1 MLVQAGYGEGAAG
14 VMAVMKT
21 KPETGGPSVQGE
33 SDCQWRML
41 ARWQEAQAAH
51 SVQSKRSGEDRGSDG
66 AAAEMRL
73 TLGSKRF
80 TLEPA

>member
-1 MLVQAGYGEGAAG
+1 MAG
-14 VMAVMKT
+14 MKT

-33 SDCQWRML
+33 SDCQWRTL
-41 ARWQEAQAAH
+41 ARREEVQADH
-51 SVQSKRSGEDRGSDG
+51 SLQLKRSGEDRGRDG
-66 AAAEMRL
+66 AAAEMHL